1 MSAKTRE
8 QLYSD
13 FSNNQTATGEKFADL
28 IDSFKMVQS
37 AVSDPA
43 ASGTSI
49 TFIATISQDTN
60 GVITVTKKTVNF
72 NGYQTVAGMSAYQ
85 TVAGMSAYQT
95 VAGMSDYQTVADMAG
110 YQNMDLQ
117 QVDDVTVAAG
127 ETQTIN
133 HNMKHYPTVRLIDE
147 NGVEVDR
154 REYTVTHI
162 DSMSLKLEL
171 GVSLTDRYKYILD

>member
-1 MSAKTRE
+1 MSVKTKE
-8 QLYSD
+8 QLKQD
-13 FSNNQTATGEKFADL
+13 FSDNQTATGAKFADL
-28 IDSFKMVQS
+28 IDSLKAVQS

-72 NGYQTVAGMSAYQ
+72 SGYQTVAGMSAYQ
-85 TVAGMSAYQT
+85 TVTGMSAYQT
-95 VAGMSDYQTVADMAG
+95 VANMAG

-117 QVDDVTVAAG
+117 QVDEVTVAAG
-127 ETQTIN
+127 EAQTIN

-147 NGVEVDR
+147 NGVEVDTLG
-154 REYTVTHI
+154 YTVMHI
-162 DSMSLKLEL
+162 DNMSLRL
-171 GVSLTDRYKYILD
+171 GLGGSLTGRYRYILD

>member
-1 MSAKTRE
+1 MSAKTRQ

-13 FSNNQTATGEKFADL
+13 FSNNQTATGEKFKDL
-28 IDSFKMVQS
+28 IDSFKLVQS

-72 NGYQTVAGMSAYQ
+72 SGYQTVAGMSAYQ
-85 TVAGMSAYQT
+85 TVTGMSA
-95 VAGMSDYQTVADMAG
+95 YQTVADMAG

-117 QVDDVTVAAG
+117 QVDEVTVAAG
-127 ETQTIN
+127 EAQTIN
-133 HNMKHYPTVRLIDE
+133 HNMKHYPTVRLLDVAT
-147 NGVEVDR
+147 GLEVSPS
-154 REYTVTHI
+154 EYRVKHGDVNNVSI
-162 DSMSLKLEL
+162 LL
-171 GVSLTDRYKYILD
+171 GGSLTSSYKYILD

>member
-72 NGYQTVAGMSAYQ
+72 NGYQTTAG
-85 TVAGMSAYQT
+85 
-95 VAGMSDYQTVADMAG
+95 MAG
-110 YQNMDLQ
+110 YQNLDLQ
-117 QVDDVTVAAG
+117 KVDDVTVGAG
-127 ETQTIN
+127 GTQNIN
-133 HNMKHYPTVRLIDE
+133 HNMKHYPTVRLLDVAT
-147 NGVEVDR
+147 GLEVSPS
-154 REYTVTHI
+154 EYQVKHGDLNNVSI
-162 DSMSLKLEL
+162 IL
-171 GVSLTDRYKYILD
+171 GGSLTGSYKYILD

>member
-49 TFIATISQDTN
+49 TFIATFSQDTN

-72 NGYQTVAGMSAYQ
+72 NGYQTTAG
-85 TVAGMSAYQT
+85 
-95 VAGMSDYQTVADMAG
+95 MAG
-110 YQNMDLQ
+110 YQNLDLQ
-117 QVDDVTVAAG
+117 RVGDVTVGAG
-127 ETQTIN
+127 NAQDIN
-133 HNMKHYPTVRLIDE
+133 HNMKHYPTVRLID
-147 NGVEVDR
+147 VATTLEVSPS
-154 REYTVTHI
+154 EYQVKHGDVNNVSI
-162 DSMSLKLEL
+162 IL
-171 GVSLTDRYKYILD
+171 GGSLTSSYKYILD

>member
-72 NGYQTVAGMSAYQ
+72 NGYQTTSAMS
-85 TVAGMSAYQT
+85 T
-95 VAGMSDYQTVADMAG
+95 
-110 YQNMDLQ
+110 YQNNDLQ
-117 QVDDVTVAAG
+117 KVDDVTVGAG
-127 ETQTIN
+127 DTQDIN
-133 HNMKHYPTVRLIDE
+133 HNMKHYPTVRLLDVAT
-147 NGVEVDR
+147 GMEVSPS
-154 REYTVTHI
+154 EYRVKHGDLNNVSI
-162 DSMSLKLEL
+162 IL
-171 GVSLTDRYKYILD
+171 GGSLTGSYKYILD